1 MGNSRIFILSRIKN
15 RGLQLNHSNRTSPM
29 DLRLIS
35 ASSALL
41 SLGLIVSL
49 KNVVSIIT
57 LSLISLLFIISTI
70 TYIYSNIHNQ
80 IAINEK
86 KKTINLFIKNIIFQ
100 LWIIT
105 FLYKI
110 FLSYTLEE
118 HISGTGFLLVTICVS
133 MMNVFE
139 LNRPKKTYLLVG
151 AILTFI
157 IFAIQTLSNTNIS
170 LNIITTVCFAL
181 VAQSIRI
188 KLFDFIEKINI
199 KTTDNELMVE
209 KLSSMAYVD
218 VLTSLYNRRYFNIRI
233 DDVLAL
239 KQVDVYLIIIDI
251 DYFKQYNDSLGH
263 VAGDQCLMKIAK
275 SLASSLRGSS
285 DEVFRYGGEE
295 FAIIL
300 KNITKKECEK
310 LCLRIK
316 NEINSLKIIHP
327 TSLANDYVTVS
338 QGSCS
343 LMHWMNISDFISA
356 ADENLYISKN
366 SGRNTSTVT

>member
-1 MGNSRIFILSRIKN
+1 MGNSRLFILSRNKN
-15 RGLQLNHSNRTSPM
+15 RGFQLNNSNRTSPM
-29 DLRLIS
+29 DLRLLS

-41 SLGLIVSL
+41 SLGLIISL
-49 KNVVSIIT
+49 KNIVSIIT

-70 TYIYSNIHNQ
+70 TYIYSNIDNQ
-80 IAINEK
+80 ISINEK
-86 KKTINLFIKNIIFQ
+86 KIKINFLIKNIIFL
-100 LWIIT
+100 LWIIL
-105 FLYKI
+105 FLYKV
-110 FLSYTLEE
+110 FLLYTVEE
-118 HISGTGFLLVTICVS
+118 HISETGFLLTVICVS

-139 LNRPKKTYLLVG
+139 LNRPKKTYLFVG
-151 AILTFI
+151 VILTSI
-157 IFAIQTLSNTNIS
+157 IFAIQTLSNINI
-170 LNIITTVCFAL
+170 LFNMITTACFFL
-181 VAQSIRI
+181 VTQSIRV
-188 KLFDFIEKINI
+188 KLFDFIEKIKI

-218 VLTSLYNRRYFNIRI
+218 ALTSLYNRRYFNKRI
-233 DDVLAL
+233 EDVLAS
-239 KQVDVYLIIIDI
+239 KQVDTYLIIIDI
-251 DYFKQYNDSLGH
+251 DYFKSYNDSLGH
-263 VAGDQCLMKIAK
+263 VAGDHCLMKIAT

-316 NEINSLKIIHP
+316 NEIDSLKIIHP
-327 TSLANDYVTVS
+327 TSLVNDYVTVS
-338 QGSCS
+338 QGGCS
-343 LMHWMNISDFISA
+343 LMHWMKIFDFINA